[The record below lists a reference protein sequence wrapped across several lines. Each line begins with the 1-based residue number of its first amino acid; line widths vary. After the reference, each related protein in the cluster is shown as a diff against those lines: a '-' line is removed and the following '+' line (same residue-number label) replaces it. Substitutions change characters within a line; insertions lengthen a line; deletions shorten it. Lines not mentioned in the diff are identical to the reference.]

1 VGFPYALRL
10 SDGTDAGEA
19 EYAYQPQA
27 GDTVHVDGNQRMRV
41 RAVVPVLVIEEFVD
55 RPLYGVLEVEPAP
68 SANA

>member
-1 VGFPYALRL
+1 
-10 SDGTDAGEA
+10 
-19 EYAYQPQA
+19 
-27 GDTVHVDGNQRMRV
+27 MRV